1 MKRIKP
7 PPGKGRRKLPQWLW
21 IALSAVISAILFT
34 TWLAVNATVPTA
46 SMAPTIRAGQFV
58 FGWRLAYLRSAPA
71 RGDIVIL
78 RHPDLADQLLVK
90 RVVAVGGD
98 TVAIGDG
105 ILYVN
110 GLPQTEPYATVFK
123 TQNVATLSVP
133 MGFCYVLGDNRAA
146 SNDSSCWADPFVPV
160 SELVAKVLWIYG

>member
-1 MKRIKP
+1 
-7 PPGKGRRKLPQWLW
+7 
-21 IALSAVISAILFT
+21 VISAILFT
-34 TWLAVNATVPTA
+34 TWLAVNAMVPTA

-58 FGWRLAYLRSAPA
+58 FGWRPAYLHNAPA

-78 RHPDLADQLLVK
+78 RHPELTDQLLVK

-98 TVAIGDG
+98 TVAIRGG
-105 ILYVN
+105 AVYVN
-110 GLPQTEPYATVFK
+110 GLPLSEPYATLSK
-123 TQNVATLSVP
+123 TQNVPILTVQT
-133 MGFCYVLGDNRAA
+133 GFCYVLGDNRAA